1 MAKYFWAFKMSIAR
15 VTAYRLNLIMGR
27 IRNIIVLLLLYY
39 VWLTLSAGN
48 GQFAGLSA
56 QELTT
61 YVFLASILRRLLFGG
76 DSRQISQ
83 DINEGRFSIYLTKPL
98 NHFVFNYFEESA
110 ERVIQVGMSI
120 IEAIIIGFILHINFF
135 TQTEIATLLLFVA
148 SAFLAHILFY
158 IMTYA
163 MSLISFWSR
172 ESAGPR
178 YLFDW
183 FVDFAAGSYFP
194 LHILTGI
201 FWQITLF
208 LPFMYLVYAPIMIY
222 LGRLTPTQSL
232 RVLFIQIMSIVIF
245 GIVTNAVWK
254 KGLQRYSGEGG

>member
-1 MAKYFWAFKMSIAR
+1 MEKYFWAFKMSIAR
-15 VTAYRLNLIMGR
+15 VVTYRLDLIMGR

-76 DSRQISQ
+76 DSRQVSQ
-83 DINEGRFSIYLTKPL
+83 DINEGKFSLYLTRPV
-98 NHFVFNYFEESA
+98 NHFVFNYFEELA
-110 ERVIQVGMSI
+110 ERVIQICMSI
-120 IEAIIIGFILHINFF
+120 LEAIIIGFILHINFF
-135 TQTEIATLLLFVA
+135 AQTEMVTLFLFAA
-148 SAFLAHILFY
+148 SVFLAHILFY
-158 IMTYA
+158 IMTYCL
-163 MSLISFWSR
+163 SLISFWSR
-172 ESAGPR
+172 ESMGPR
-178 YLFDW
+178 FLFDW

-222 LGRLTPTQSL
+222 LGRLTGAQSL
-232 RVLFIQIMSIVIF
+232 RVLFIQIMSIIIV
-245 GIVTNAVWK
+245 GIITNTVWK
-254 KGLQRYSGEGG
+254 KGLEHYSGDGS

>member
-1 MAKYFWAFKMSIAR
+1 MNKYIWAFKMSIAR
-15 VTAYRLNLIMGR
+15 VAAYRLDLVMGR

-76 DSRQISQ
+76 DSRQVSQ
-83 DINEGRFSIYLTKPL
+83 DINEGRFSLYLTRPI
-98 NHFVFNYFEESA
+98 NHFVFNYFEELA
-110 ERVIQVGMSI
+110 ERVIQVVMSI
-120 IEAIIIGFILHINFF
+120 IEAIVIGLILHINFF
-135 TQTEIATLLLFVA
+135 TQTEIVTLTLFVC

-183 FVDFAAGSYFP
+183 FLDFAAGSYFP

-208 LPFMYLVYAPIMIY
+208 LPFMYLVYAPIMMY
-222 LGRLTPTQSL
+222 LGRLTTEQSV
-232 RVLFIQIMSIVIF
+232 RVLFIQIMSIVFF
-245 GIVTNAVWK
+245 GFITHIVWG
-254 KGLQRYSGEGG
+254 KGLKRYSGDGI